1 MMYSFFILCEAGSEK
16 DGISNN
22 GLAHVLEH
30 FVILAMLK
38 DFFTEK
44 ESNLRGQTNYC
55 YCLYSWSNAKYQ
67 VGLNLIF

>member
-38 DFFTEK
+38 DFSQRK
-44 ESNLRGQTNYC
+44 
-55 YCLYSWSNAKYQ
+55 K
-67 VGLNLIF
+67 VI